1 VLSRDEPNRGRPPRS
16 ALALLGSRFPAPS
29 RISAALYASPAS
41 RSFRPRLIPSRNS
54 SDRCLLMHRS
64 ETHLRRSD
72 AARPQPRA
80 LHAKNVHALPPN
92 HVSRLPL
99 RRRGD
104 ATSFRSRD
112 RSHPCRR
119 VPIPKTNRLRAAL
132 SRSHRKARQLRTHL
146 LDQLH
151 PIPRAANKRN
161 IHPWHPTA
169 RRTPNRPQPI
179 LVSLPLP

>member
-1 VLSRDEPNRGRPPRS
+1 PNSPHIYALPA
-16 ALALLGSRFPAPS
+16 ALASRPHLS
-29 RISAALYASPAS
+29 
-41 RSFRPRLIPSRNS
+41 PSRNT
-54 SDRCLLMHRS
+54 SDRCLLTPRS
-64 ETHLRRSD
+64 EPHLGRRD